1 MSRFNRRVEQIPPS
15 GIRRFF
21 DLVLDAK
28 DIISLGV
35 GEPDFVTP
43 WQVREQV
50 FYALEQGR
58 TSYTSN
64 WGITELRQETA
75 TYLNTRFGTRFD
87 RDEILITVGVSE
99 GIDLVLRTILNEG
112 DELILPEPTYVCYR
126 PLTEL
131 AGGVVRAVS
140 TPSLKVTADAIERA
154 VTPTTKAILLSYPCN
169 PTGYTIDK
177 TEILKIGEIVRK
189 KGIWLISDEI
199 YAELTYEGEHFSVGA
214 LPGLKE
220 QVIVLNGFSK
230 AFAMT
235 GWRLGYIAAS
245 RDFLTQAVKIHQY
258 AALCAPIMAQYGALE
273 SLRRGIAEMEEMK
286 KSYWRRRNYMYD
298 ALNSI
303 GLSVAKPEG
312 AFYIFPSIHSTG
324 KTSEEFAVGLLEQE
338 KVAVVP
344 GDVFGMG
351 GEGHV
356 RICYATDFNLLKESV
371 RRIDRYI
378 KAAKK

>member
-1 MSRFNRRVEQIPPS
+1 MSRFNRRLEQIPPS

-75 TYLNTRFGTRFD
+75 AYLNTRFGARFD
-87 RDEILITVGVSE
+87 KDEILITLGVSE
-99 GIDLVLRTILNEG
+99 GIDLALRTILNEG

-131 AGGVVRAVS
+131 AGGVAVAVS
-140 TPSLKVTADAIERA
+140 TPSLKVTADAVERA
-154 VTPTTKAILLSYPCN
+154 LTPKTKAVLLSYPCN

-177 TEILKIGEIVRK
+177 AEILKIGEIVRSR
-189 KGIWLISDEI
+189 GLWLISDEI
-199 YAELTYEGEHFSVGA
+199 YAELTYEGEHFSAGA

-245 RDFLTQAVKIHQY
+245 RDFLQHAVKIHQY

-273 SLRRGIAEMEEMK
+273 SLRSGLGEMEEMK

-298 ALNSI
+298 ALNAI
-303 GLSVAKPEG
+303 GLSVARPEG
-312 AFYIFPSIHSTG
+312 AFYIFPSIDITG
-324 KTSEEFAVGLLEQE
+324 KTSEQFAVELLEQE
-338 KVAVVP
+338 KVAVIP
-344 GDVFGMG
+344 GDVFGRG

-356 RICYATDFNLLKESV
+356 RICYATDFNFLKESI
-371 RRIDRYI
+371 RRIERYI
-378 KAAKK
+378 SRTKK